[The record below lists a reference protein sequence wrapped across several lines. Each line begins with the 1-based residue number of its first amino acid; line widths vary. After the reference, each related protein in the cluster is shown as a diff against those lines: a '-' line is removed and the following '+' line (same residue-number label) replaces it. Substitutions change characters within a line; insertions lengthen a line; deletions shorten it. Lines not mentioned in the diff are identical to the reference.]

1 MNRIV
6 TAADFTKLAFVDRL
20 PLIVQFRQASVDR
33 RLSPAQRAM
42 YRLAARYMM
51 ANLDNPAYDLLARL
65 QVLESAAKVVTPKPM
80 VAGPWSK
87 NPRQGVKAA
96 QDHYG
101 ATAIDPVWFSTGNT
115 GFIGK
120 ILGMVRQEVNKF
132 TRGRDTFFNAEDII
146 QNGLM
151 GLTKDGTELLG
162 TGPLLIHF
170 GYTYPNLYKTI
181 TSGRVTPHDLAG
193 VAAKNFVK
201 KIQDQFQMGD
211 KARVP
216 TETPQGTNI
225 LDMHPGTESEVSFS
239 DFLQGL
245 LSSGSSAG
253 RKLEQKMRSL
263 AGDNIV
269 ANELINRLVSGAD
282 IGSISSIHK
291 DLGGSGSGGA
301 VVWTKEKFYPAVAK
315 LVQNDPDLLAAYSRV
330 TGRMASRKR

>member
-6 TAADFTKLAFVDRL
+6 TAADITKLAFVDRL

-65 QVLESAAKVVTPKPM
+65 QILEGVAGVVTPGPR
-80 VAGPWSK
+80 VSGPWSK

-96 QDHYG
+96 QDFF
-101 ATAIDPVWFSTGNT
+101 AKTAINPEWFSMGNT
-115 GFIGK
+115 GLIGK
-120 ILGMVRQEVNKF
+120 VRGVVRQEFNKW
-132 TRGRDTFFNAEDII
+132 TRGREVHFTPDDIL

-151 GLTKDGTELLG
+151 GLTRDGTEMVSQ
-162 TGPLLIHF
+162 GPLMMQF
-170 GYTYPNLYKTI
+170 GHLNTGVRNGIPA
-181 TSGRVTPHDLAG
+181 GRVSPGDVAG
-193 VAAKNFVK
+193 IVGKFFAQKVG
-201 KIQDQFQMGD
+201 DQFQMGD

-225 LDMHPGTESEVSFS
+225 LDMRPGTESEVSFS

-245 LSSGSSAG
+245 LSSSSPAG

-263 AGDNIV
+263 AGDNAV